1 MKKIVALF
9 AIVAM
14 VSLSSCVKK
23 TSSETKSDLT
33 DSTEVVVDS
42 VTVDS
47 ASVSVESVKDKAPAS
62 VEEKK

>member
-23 TSSETKSDLT
+23 TSSETNSDLT
-33 DSTEVVVDS
+33 DSTKVSVDS
-42 VTVDS
+42 VKVDS
-47 ASVSVESVKDKAPAS
+47 VKVETPAVEVK
-62 VEEKK
+62 

>member
-23 TSSETKSDLT
+23 TSSETNSDLT
-33 DSTEVVVDS
+33 DSTEVCCDSVKVDS
-42 VTVDS
+42 AAVTVDS
-47 ASVSVESVKDKAPAS
+47 VKAETPAVEVK
-62 VEEKK
+62 

>member
-23 TSSETKSDLT
+23 TSNETNSDLT
-33 DSTEVVVDS
+33 DSTKVSVDS
-42 VTVDS
+42 VKVDS
-47 ASVSVESVKDKAPAS
+47 VKAETPAVEVK
-62 VEEKK
+62 

>member
-23 TSSETKSDLT
+23 TSSETNSDLT
-33 DSTEVVVDS
+33 DSTKVSVDS
-42 VTVDS
+42 VKVDSAAVTVDS
-47 ASVSVESVKDKAPAS
+47 VKAETPAVEVK
-62 VEEKK
+62 